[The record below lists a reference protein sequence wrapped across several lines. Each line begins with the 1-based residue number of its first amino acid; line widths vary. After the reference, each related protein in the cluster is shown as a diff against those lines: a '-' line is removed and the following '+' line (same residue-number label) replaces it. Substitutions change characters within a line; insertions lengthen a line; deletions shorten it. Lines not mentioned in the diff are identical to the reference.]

1 MSIKYSTYFMTRVA
15 SLFFTFSFVS
25 PFALNAIST
34 FNGQLIYLKQ
44 CRVCHLS
51 SKIFINTHITDEW
64 NKILDSDGTSLSNIH
79 LDKDEV
85 HVNSKDG
92 IRKGSHTYFKSD
104 EYKHKYG
111 VLRAFIIESAKN
123 NEKN

>member
-1 MSIKYSTYFMTRVA
+1 MKRFV
-15 SLFFTFSFVS
+15 SLFFIFAFIS

-34 FNGQLIYLKQ
+34 FNGQLVYLKQ

-51 SKIFINTHITDEW
+51 SKIFVTTHTADEW
-64 NKILDSDGTSLSNIH
+64 NKILDSEGALLSNIH
-79 LDKDEV
+79 LNKDEV
-85 HVNSKDG
+85 YVDSKEG

-104 EYKHKYG
+104 EYKHKYKE
-111 VLRAFIIESAKN
+111 LKEYIIESAKN

>member
-1 MSIKYSTYFMTRVA
+1 MKKFV
-15 SLFFTFSFVS
+15 SLFFIFAFIS

-51 SKIFINTHITDEW
+51 SKIFVTTNTANEW
-64 NKILDSDGTSLSNIH
+64 NQILDSDGTSLSNIH

-85 HVNSKDG
+85 YVNSKDG

-111 VLRAFIIESAKN
+111 ELKAFIIESAKN